1 MTSIF
6 NNGVRTCVKDRPRRT
21 SLMYKCHNKKY
32 LGAAQGLSGV
42 LHCLLLVCFN
52 LMNIYVFHMILIESF
67 QVIVI
72 FIEFVLF
79 SCYNYCLYVIGKNLC
94 YKKRTRRSH

>member
-42 LHCLLLVCFN
+42 LYCLLLVCFN
-52 LMNIYVFHMILIESF
+52 FMNTFSCTLFKDVILVESF
-67 QVIVI
+67 P
-72 FIEFVLF
+72 FFLNCYCFHVLII
-79 SCYNYCLYVIGKNLC
+79 IGML
-94 YKKRTRRSH
+94 